1 MDFEELSWGRLALGP
16 DWTPKGVSSN
26 VTRDLSLSRLVLAAT
41 TPKNTSL
48 GCQARTG
55 LLLTQVVKAGGKSTS
70 GVSVADAKA
79 GTDKLVKLML
89 GNVRVSGRTAY
100 LTSDPGS
107 ASAASQEDQALALA
121 FLVQQDLPGARE
133 VLPKLAAYVS
143 GGLAS
148 IARGSAAATCVNVGG
163 TTPGT
168 VAAAL
173 SSYDKSKGSTSPD
186 AKLVVSAISGGAS
199 TSSTAG
205 AASTAAPKQTQLMS
219 ASFTPTTAGALANST
234 TPWSALPPQ
243 PKLQFEVKGSAGEV
257 SVAAGLDFIPAQLL
271 PFPSYRGLW
280 VERVIQTEAG
290 QGNLAA
296 AALADVVTVTVQ
308 LTTPDA
314 LQSGVVVE
322 VLMPGGLEPIDPLVY
337 QDAAAATQ
345 CDFGD
350 NFYSRWW
357 CPAQSTLRSAVTFTF
372 GYLGAGTVNLK
383 FKAIAATPGV
393 FVLPPVKAYSVQ
405 QPELM
410 GLSAAGEFTVC
421 PNRRGANAAATT
433 AGVVKTQGAAPFAVC
448 ASAGAVQQA
457 LPAAKSCPGNCNSNG
472 VCNLLSGVCLC
483 NAGFTGASCNV
494 YSAGAV

>member
-1 MDFEELSWGRLALGP
+1 MDFEELSWARLALGA
-16 DWTPKGVSSN
+16 DWAPKGVSSD
-26 VTRDLSLSRLVLAAT
+26 VTRDLSLSRLVTAAT
-41 TPKNTSL
+41 TPKNTTL

-55 LLLTQVVKAGGKSTS
+55 LVLMQVIKAGGESTS
-70 GVSVADAKA
+70 GLTVAEAKA
-79 GTDKLVKLML
+79 GVDKLVKMIL

-100 LTSDPGS
+100 LAWGPGS
-107 ASAASQEDQALALA
+107 TSAAGSEDQAFALA
-121 FLVQQDLPGARE
+121 FLVQQELPAARE
-133 VLPKLAAYVS
+133 VLPKLAAYIS
-143 GGLAS
+143 GGQAS
-148 IARGSAAATCVNVGG
+148 ISGGAAAATCVSFGG

-186 AKLVVSAISGGAS
+186 AKLTVSAISGGAS
-199 TSSTAG
+199 TSSTA
-205 AASTAAPKQTQLMS
+205 PKQAQLMS
-219 ASFTPTTAGALANST
+219 ALFTPTTAGALANST

-243 PKLQFEVKGSAGEV
+243 PKLQFEVKGTAGEV
-257 SVAAGLDFIPAQLL
+257 SVAAGLDFVPAKLL

-296 AALADVVTVTVQ
+296 AALADVVTVSVQ

-322 VLMPGGLEPIDPLVY
+322 VLMPAGLEPIDPLVY
-337 QDAAAATQ
+337 KDDAAATQ

-350 NFYSRWW
+350 SYYSRWW
-357 CPAQSTLRSAVTFTF
+357 CPAQSTLRSVVTFTF

-410 GLSAAGEFTVC
+410 GLSAAGKFTVC
-421 PNRRGANAAATT
+421 PNRRGANAAAATT
-433 AGVVKTQGAAPFAVC
+433 GVVKTQGAAAFPAC
-448 ASAGAVQQA
+448 AAGASQQA
-457 LPAAKSCPGNCNSNG
+457 LPAATSCPGNCNSNG

-494 YSAGAV
+494 YSAAAV